1 MYTFMG
7 IPYMEST
14 IHRFEEGE
22 CYGCNT
28 WLENVDGKNVI
39 LTDFHDGVAQIL
51 VLNDNEKNFNLAGV
65 KIEEVEFNAEM
76 KQGKG
81 TRLWIKVETE
91 PKYVKY
97 E

>member
-7 IPYMEST
+7 IPYIYMEST

-22 CYGCNT
+22 CYGCNN

-39 LTDFHDGVAQIL
+39 LTDFHNGVAQLL
-51 VLNDNEKNFNLAGV
+51 VLNDNEKNFNLAG
-65 KIEEVEFNAEM
+65 IEIKEVELNGEM

-81 TRLWIKVETE
+81 TRLWLKVETE
-91 PKYVKY
+91 PKYI
-97 E
+97 